1 MRRVDMDAKLWV
13 PEYDNPELWHKE
25 FWRSLQANVKTSR
38 RGFFKSS
45 ISSFLGLVAM
55 QHFGSS
61 SLAQLDDIV
70 PRAKHCIVLFMNG
83 GASQIDTFDP
93 KPGTK
98 NGGPFAAIPTSVK
111 GIQVSEHLSH
121 VAEQAHHLSIIRS
134 MVSREGNH
142 ERARYLL
149 HTGYAPGG
157 AVKHPTLGSLT
168 SYYLDDS
175 LSDLPNCVNI
185 NAPTYAGGFL
195 GATHDPFVV
204 NDSMRP
210 VEDLSYPAQMD
221 THRFR
226 ERLKMLRAIEK
237 DFIAKR
243 TGRSTEAHEAI
254 YEKADQLIN
263 SPKIDAFQ
271 LNDEQIAVREAY
283 GMNKFGQG
291 CLMARR
297 LVEAGVKFVEVSLDG
312 WDTHQNNFERTKEL
326 LDMVDSAFAMLLKDL
341 SERDLLD
348 ETIVLWLG
356 EFGRTPRINNNDG
369 RDHHTKGWSAVVAGG
384 GTRGGQVIGG
394 TNEDGTGDVS
404 GAVGVPDLFASLC
417 FALGINPDEEN
428 YSRSGRPIRVVN
440 DGTVI
445 EELFRTL

>member
-1 MRRVDMDAKLWV
+1 MNTKLWV
-13 PEYDNPELWHKE
+13 PEYDAPELWHKE
-25 FWRSLQANVKTSR
+25 ISRRCFVKT
-38 RGFFKSS
+38 G

-55 QHFGSS
+55 QHFGSN
-61 SLAQLDDIV
+61 SLAQLEDVI
-70 PRAKHCIVLFMNG
+70 PRAKHCIVLFMSG
-83 GASQIDTFDP
+83 GASQLDTFDP
-93 KPGTK
+93 KPGTN
-98 NGGPFAAIPTSVK
+98 NGGPFAAIPTSAK
-111 GIQVSEHLSH
+111 GIQISEHLPN

-157 AVKHPTLGSLT
+157 AVRHPTLGSIT
-168 SYYLDDS
+168 SYYLEDE
-175 LSDLPNCVNI
+175 LLDLPSCVNI
-185 NAPTYAGGFL
+185 NSPMYSGGFL

-204 NDSMRP
+204 KDPMKP
-210 VEDLSYPAQMD
+210 VEDISYPAQMD

-226 ERLKMLRAIEK
+226 ERLKMLRTIEK

-254 YEKADQLIN
+254 YKKADELIN
-263 SPKIDAFQ
+263 SPKIDAFR
-271 LNDEQIAVREAY
+271 LDEEPLAVQEAY
-283 GMNKFGQG
+283 GMNRFGQG

-326 LDMVDSAFAMLLKDL
+326 LDMVDPAYAMLLKDL
-341 SERDLLD
+341 SERDLLE

-356 EFGRTPRINNNDG
+356 EFGRTPRINENDG
-369 RDHHTKGWSAVVAGG
+369 RDHHTNGWSAVVAGG
-384 GTRGGQVIGG
+384 GVRGGQTVGS
-394 TNEDGTGDVS
+394 TNEDGSEVVS

-417 FALGINPDEEN
+417 FALGINKDEEN
-428 YSRSGRPIRVVN
+428 YSRSGRPIQVVN
-440 DGTVI
+440 DGSVV
-445 EELFRTL
+445 EELFKA

>member
-1 MRRVDMDAKLWV
+1 MDAKLWV
-13 PEYDNPELWHKE
+13 PEYDTPELWHKE
-25 FWRSLQANVKTSR
+25 ISR
-38 RGFFKSS
+38 RCFFKSG
-45 ISSFLGLVAM
+45 ITGFLGLVAM
-55 QHFGSS
+55 QHFGSNS
-61 SLAQLDDIV
+61 FAQLEDV
-70 PRAKHCIVLFMNG
+70 LPRAEHCIVLFMNG

-93 KPGTK
+93 KPSTK
-98 NGGPFAAIPTSVK
+98 NGGPFAAIPTSVE
-111 GIQVSEHLSH
+111 GVQVSEHLPH

-134 MVSREGNH
+134 MISREGNH

-157 AVKHPTLGSLT
+157 AVRHPTLGSLT
-168 SYYLDDS
+168 SYYLEDS
-175 LSDLPNCVNI
+175 QSDLPSCVNI
-185 NAPTYAGGFL
+185 NAPTYSGGFL

-226 ERLKMLRAIEK
+226 ERLKMLRTIEK

-254 YEKADQLIN
+254 YKKADQLIN
-263 SPKIDAFQ
+263 SPKVDAFQ
-271 LNDEQIAVREAY
+271 LNDEPIAIREAY

-297 LVEAGVKFVEVSLDG
+297 LVEAGVKFIEVSLDG

-326 LDMVDSAFAMLLKDL
+326 LSMVDPAFAMLLKDL
-341 SERDLLD
+341 FERDLLD
-348 ETIVLWLG
+348 KTIVLWLG
-356 EFGRTPRINNNDG
+356 EFGRTPKINNNDG

-394 TNEDGTGDVS
+394 TSEDGTEVVS
-404 GAVGVPDLFASLC
+404 GALGVPDLFASLC
-417 FALGINPDEEN
+417 FALGIDADAEN

-440 DGTVI
+440 DGSVI
-445 EELFRTL
+445 EELFKPL

>member
-1 MRRVDMDAKLWV
+1 MNAKLWV
-13 PEYDNPELWHKE
+13 PEYDTPELWHKE
-25 FWRSLQANVKTSR
+25 ISR
-38 RGFFKSS
+38 RGFFKCGV
-45 ISSFLGLVAM
+45 SSFLGLVAM
-55 QHFGSS
+55 QHFG
-61 SLAQLDDIV
+61 ATGVAEFEDVV
-70 PRAKHCIVLFMNG
+70 PHAKHCIVLFMSG
-83 GASQIDTFDP
+83 GASQLDTFDP
-93 KPGTK
+93 KAGTK

-111 GIQVSEHLSH
+111 GIEVSENLPL

-157 AVKHPTLGSLT
+157 AVRHPTLGSLT
-168 SYYLDDS
+168 SYYLKDDAS
-175 LSDLPNCVNI
+175 HLPSCVNI
-185 NAPTYAGGFL
+185 NSPTYSGGFL

-204 NDSMRP
+204 SNPMKP

-226 ERLKMLRAIEK
+226 ERLKMLNTIEK

-243 TGRSTEAHEAI
+243 SGRSTEAHEAI
-254 YEKADQLIN
+254 YRKADQLIN

-271 LNDEQIAVREAY
+271 LSEEPLALREAY

-312 WDTHQNNFERTKEL
+312 WDTHENNFERTKEL
-326 LDMVDSAFAMLLKDL
+326 LNVVDPAFAMLLKDL
-341 SERDLLD
+341 AERELLD
-348 ETIVLWLG
+348 QTLVLWLG
-356 EFGRTPRINNNDG
+356 EFGRTPKINRNDG
-369 RDHHTKGWSAVVAGG
+369 RDHHTQGWSAVVAGG
-384 GTRGGQVIGG
+384 GTRGGQVIGS
-394 TNEDGTGDVS
+394 TNEDGSEVVTG
-404 GAVGVPDLFASLC
+404 AIGVPDLFASLC
-417 FALGINPDEEN
+417 FALGIDANEEN

-440 DGTVI
+440 DGSVI
-445 EELFRTL
+445 EELFI

>member
-1 MRRVDMDAKLWV
+1 MDAKLWV
-13 PEYDNPELWHKE
+13 PEYDTPELWHKE

-38 RGFFKSS
+38 RGFFKSG
-45 ISSFLGLVAM
+45 ITSFLGLVAM
-55 QHFGSS
+55 QHFRVSS
-61 SLAQLDDIV
+61 FAQLEDV
-70 PRAKHCIVLFMNG
+70 LPRAKHCIVLFMNG

-111 GIQVSEHLSH
+111 DIQVSEHLPH

-157 AVKHPTLGSLT
+157 AVRHPTLGSLT

-175 LSDLPNCVNI
+175 LSDLPSCVNI

-204 NDSMRP
+204 NDPMRP
-210 VEDLSYPAQMD
+210 MEDLSYPAQMD

-226 ERLKMLRAIEK
+226 ERLKMLRTIEK

-243 TGRSTEAHEAI
+243 IGRSTEAHEAI
-254 YEKADQLIN
+254 YKKADQLIN
-263 SPKIDAFQ
+263 STKIDAFQ
-271 LNDEQIAVREAY
+271 LNDEPLAVREAY

-326 LDMVDSAFAMLLKDL
+326 LNMVDPAFAMLLKDL
-341 SERDLLD
+341 SERDLLE

-369 RDHHTKGWSAVVAGG
+369 RDHHTNGWSAVVAGG

-394 TNEDGTGDVS
+394 TNENGNAVVS
-404 GAVGVPDLFASLC
+404 DAIGVPDLFASLC
-417 FALGINPDEEN
+417 FALGINADEEN
-428 YSRSGRPIRVVN
+428 YSRSGRPIRVVD
-440 DGTVI
+440 DGRVI
-445 EELFRTL
+445 EELFKTL

>member
-1 MRRVDMDAKLWV
+1 MDTKLWV
-13 PEYDNPELWHKE
+13 PEYDTPELWHKE
-25 FWRSLQANVKTSR
+25 ISRRSFVKT
-38 RGFFKSS
+38 G
-45 ISSFLGLVAM
+45 ISSFLGLIAM
-55 QHFGSS
+55 QHFGSNS
-61 SLAQLDDIV
+61 FAQLEDVI
-70 PRAKHCIVLFMNG
+70 PRAKHCIVLFMSG
-83 GASQIDTFDP
+83 GASQLDTFDP

-98 NGGPFAAIPTSVK
+98 NGGPFAAIPTSVN
-111 GIQVSEHLSH
+111 GIQVSEHLPN

-157 AVKHPTLGSLT
+157 AVRHPTLGAIT
-168 SYYLDDS
+168 SYYLEDA
-175 LSDLPNCVNI
+175 LLDLPSCVNI
-185 NAPTYAGGFL
+185 NSPTYSGGFL
-195 GATHDPFVV
+195 GATHDPFVIK
-204 NDSMRP
+204 DPMKP
-210 VEDLSYPAQMD
+210 VEDISYPAQMD

-226 ERLKMLRAIEK
+226 ERLKMLRTIEK

-254 YEKADQLIN
+254 YKKADELIN
-263 SPKIDAFQ
+263 SPKIDAFR
-271 LNDEQIAVREAY
+271 LDEEPIAVREAY

-312 WDTHQNNFERTKEL
+312 WDTHQNNFERTEEL
-326 LDMVDSAFAMLLKDL
+326 LDRVDPAFAMLLKDL
-341 SERDLLD
+341 SERDLLE

-356 EFGRTPRINNNDG
+356 EFGRTPRINDNDG
-369 RDHHTKGWSAVVAGG
+369 RDHHTNGWSAVVAGG
-384 GTRGGQVIGG
+384 GTRSGQIVGG
-394 TNEDGTGDVS
+394 TNEDGSEVVS

-417 FALGINPDEEN
+417 FALGIDGNEEN

-440 DGTVI
+440 DGSVI
-445 EELFRTL
+445 EELFKA

>member
-1 MRRVDMDAKLWV
+1 MNTKLWV
-13 PEYDNPELWHKE
+13 PEYDTPELWHKE
-25 FWRSLQANVKTSR
+25 ISRRSFVKT
-38 RGFFKSS
+38 G
-45 ISSFLGLVAM
+45 ISSFLGLIAM

-61 SLAQLDDIV
+61 SFAQLEDVV
-70 PRAKHCIVLFMNG
+70 PQAKHCIVLFMSG
-83 GASQIDTFDP
+83 GASQLDTFDP

-98 NGGPFAAIPTSVK
+98 NGGPFAAIPTSAK
-111 GIQVSEHLSH
+111 GIHVSEHLPN

-157 AVKHPTLGSLT
+157 AVRHPTLGSIT
-168 SYYLDDS
+168 SHYLEDEF
-175 LSDLPNCVNI
+175 LDLPSCVNI
-185 NAPTYAGGFL
+185 NSPTYSGGFL
-195 GATHDPFVV
+195 GAAHDPFVV
-204 NDSMRP
+204 KNPMMP
-210 VEDLSYPAQMD
+210 VEDISYPAQMD

-226 ERLKMLRAIEK
+226 ERLKMLKAIEK

-254 YEKADQLIN
+254 YKKADELIN
-263 SPKIDAFQ
+263 SPKIDAFN
-271 LNDEQIAVREAY
+271 LEDEPIAVRDAY
-283 GMNKFGQG
+283 GRNRFGQG

-326 LDMVDSAFAMLLKDL
+326 LDMVDPAFAMLLKDL

-356 EFGRTPRINNNDG
+356 EFGRTPRINENDG
-369 RDHHTKGWSAVVAGG
+369 RDHHTNGWSAVVAGG
-384 GTRGGQVIGG
+384 GVRGGQVVGS
-394 TNEDGTGDVS
+394 TNEDGSQVIS

-417 FALGINPDEEN
+417 FALGIDGDEEN

-445 EELFRTL
+445 EELFKA

>member
-1 MRRVDMDAKLWV
+1 MDAKLWV
-13 PEYDNPELWHKE
+13 PEYDTPELWHTE
-25 FWRSLQANVKTSR
+25 MSR
-38 RGFFKSS
+38 RSFFKSG

-55 QHFGSS
+55 QHFGSN
-61 SLAQLDDIV
+61 SLAQLEDVV
-70 PRAKHCIVLFMNG
+70 PRAKHCIVLFMSG
-83 GASQIDTFDP
+83 GASQMDTFDP

-111 GIQVSEHLSH
+111 DIQVSEHFPN

-157 AVKHPTLGSLT
+157 AVRHPTLGSLT
-168 SYYLDDS
+168 SYYLEDNQ
-175 LSDLPNCVNI
+175 SDLPSCVNI
-185 NAPTYAGGFL
+185 NAPTYSGGFL

-204 NDSMRP
+204 NDPMRP

-226 ERLKMLRAIEK
+226 ERLKMLRTIEK

-254 YEKADQLIN
+254 YKKADQLIN

-271 LNDEQIAVREAY
+271 LNEEPIAIREAY
-283 GMNKFGQG
+283 GMNRFGQG

-312 WDTHQNNFERTKEL
+312 WDTHENNFERTQEL
-326 LDMVDSAFAMLLKDL
+326 LDVVDPAFAMLLKDL
-341 SERDLLD
+341 SERDLLE

-356 EFGRTPRINNNDG
+356 EFGRTPRINDNDG
-369 RDHHTKGWSAVVAGG
+369 RDHHTNGWSAVVAGG
-384 GTRGGQVIGG
+384 GTRGGQVIGATDENG
-394 TNEDGTGDVS
+394 VEVVS
-404 GAVGVPDLFASLC
+404 DPLGVPDLFASLC
-417 FALGINPDEEN
+417 FALGIDADEEN

-440 DGTVI
+440 DGIVI
-445 EELFRTL
+445 EELFKAL

>member
-1 MRRVDMDAKLWV
+1 MDTKLWI
-13 PEYDNPELWHKE
+13 PEYDTPELWHKE
-25 FWRSLQANVKTSR
+25 ISR
-38 RGFFKSS
+38 RGFFKSG
-45 ISSFLGLVAM
+45 ISSFLGLIAM
-55 QHFGSS
+55 QHFGASS
-61 SLAQLDDIV
+61 FAQLEDVI
-70 PRAKHCIVLFMNG
+70 PRAKHCIVLFMSG
-83 GASQIDTFDP
+83 GASQLDTFDP

-98 NGGPFAAIPTSVK
+98 NGGPFAAIPTSAT
-111 GIQVSEHLSH
+111 GIQVSEHLPN

-157 AVKHPTLGSLT
+157 AVRHPTLGSIT
-168 SYYLDDS
+168 SYYLEDA
-175 LSDLPNCVNI
+175 LLDLPSCVNI
-185 NAPTYAGGFL
+185 NSPTYSGGFL

-204 NDSMRP
+204 KDPMKP
-210 VEDLSYPAQMD
+210 VEDISYPAQMD

-254 YEKADQLIN
+254 YKKADELIN

-271 LNDEQIAVREAY
+271 LDEEPIAIREAY

-312 WDTHQNNFERTKEL
+312 WDTHQNNFDRTKEL
-326 LDMVDSAFAMLLKDL
+326 LDSVDPAFAMLLKDL
-341 SERDLLD
+341 SERDLLE

-356 EFGRTPRINNNDG
+356 EFGRTPRINENDG
-369 RDHHTKGWSAVVAGG
+369 RDHHTNGWSAVVAGG
-384 GTRGGQVIGG
+384 GTRGGQIVGG
-394 TNEDGTGDVS
+394 TNEDGSEVVS

-417 FALGINPDEEN
+417 FALGVDGNEEN

-440 DGTVI
+440 DGSVI
-445 EELFRTL
+445 EELFKAI

>member
-1 MRRVDMDAKLWV
+1 MDTKLWV
-13 PEYDNPELWHKE
+13 PEYDTPELWHKE
-25 FWRSLQANVKTSR
+25 ISR
-38 RGFFKSS
+38 RGFFKSG
-45 ISSFLGLVAM
+45 ISSFLGLIAM

-61 SLAQLDDIV
+61 SLAQLEDII
-70 PRAKHCIVLFMNG
+70 PRAKHCIVLFMSG
-83 GASQIDTFDP
+83 GASQLDTFDP

-98 NGGPFAAIPTSVK
+98 NGGPFAAIPTSAN
-111 GIQVSEHLSH
+111 GIQVSEHLPNI
-121 VAEQAHHLSIIRS
+121 AEQAHHLSIIRS

-157 AVKHPTLGSLT
+157 AVRHPTLGSIT
-168 SYYLDDS
+168 SHYLEDA
-175 LSDLPNCVNI
+175 LLDLPSCVNI
-185 NAPTYAGGFL
+185 NSPTYSGGFL

-204 NDSMRP
+204 KDPMKP
-210 VEDLSYPAQMD
+210 VEDISYPAQMD

-254 YEKADQLIN
+254 YKKADELIN
-263 SPKIDAFQ
+263 SPKIDAFR
-271 LNDEQIAVREAY
+271 LDEEPIAVQEAY

-326 LDMVDSAFAMLLKDL
+326 LDMVDPAFAMLLKDL
-341 SERDLLD
+341 SERDLLE
-348 ETIVLWLG
+348 ETLVLWLG
-356 EFGRTPRINNNDG
+356 EFGRTPRINDNDG
-369 RDHHTKGWSAVVAGG
+369 RDHHTNGWSAVVAGG
-384 GTRGGQVIGG
+384 GTRGGQIVGG
-394 TNEDGTGDVS
+394 TNEDGNEVVS

-417 FALGINPDEEN
+417 FALGIDGNEEN

-440 DGTVI
+440 DGSVI
-445 EELFRTL
+445 EELFKAI

>member
-1 MRRVDMDAKLWV
+1 MNTKLWV
-13 PEYDNPELWHKE
+13 PEYDAPELWHKE
-25 FWRSLQANVKTSR
+25 ISRRSFVKT
-38 RGFFKSS
+38 G
-45 ISSFLGLVAM
+45 ISSFLGLIAM

-61 SLAQLDDIV
+61 SLAQLEDVI
-70 PRAKHCIVLFMNG
+70 PRAKHCIVLFMSG
-83 GASQIDTFDP
+83 GASQLDTFDP
-93 KPGTK
+93 KPGTQ
-98 NGGPFAAIPTSVK
+98 NGGPFAAIPTSAK
-111 GIQVSEHLSH
+111 GIQVSEHLPN

-157 AVKHPTLGSLT
+157 AVRHPTLGSIT
-168 SYYLDDS
+168 SYYLEDE
-175 LSDLPNCVNI
+175 LLDLPSCVNV
-185 NAPTYAGGFL
+185 NSPTYSGGFL

-204 NDSMRP
+204 KDPMKP
-210 VEDLSYPAQMD
+210 VEDISYPAQMD

-226 ERLKMLRAIEK
+226 ERLKMLRTVEK

-254 YEKADQLIN
+254 YKKADELIN
-263 SPKIDAFQ
+263 SPKIDAFR
-271 LNDEQIAVREAY
+271 LDEEPLAVREAY
-283 GMNKFGQG
+283 GMNRFGQG

-312 WDTHQNNFERTKEL
+312 WDTHQNNFDRTKEL
-326 LDMVDSAFAMLLKDL
+326 LDMVDPAYAMLLKDL
-341 SERDLLD
+341 SERDLLE

-356 EFGRTPRINNNDG
+356 EFGRTPKINENDG
-369 RDHHTKGWSAVVAGG
+369 RDHHTNGWSAVVAGG
-384 GTRGGQVIGG
+384 GIRGGQTVGS
-394 TNEDGTGDVS
+394 TNEDGSVVVS

-417 FALGINPDEEN
+417 FALGIDKDEEN

-440 DGTVI
+440 DGSVV
-445 EELFRTL
+445 EELFKA

>member
-1 MRRVDMDAKLWV
+1 MDAKLWV
-13 PEYDNPELWHKE
+13 PEYDTPELWHKE
-25 FWRSLQANVKTSR
+25 ISR
-38 RGFFKSS
+38 RCFFKSS
-45 ISSFLGLVAM
+45 ITSFLGLVAM
-55 QHFGSS
+55 QHFGSNS
-61 SLAQLDDIV
+61 FAQLEDV
-70 PRAKHCIVLFMNG
+70 MSRAKHCIVLFMNG
-83 GASQIDTFDP
+83 GASQLDTFDP

-98 NGGPFAAIPTSVK
+98 NGGPFAAIPTSVE
-111 GIQVSEHLSH
+111 GIQVSEHLPQ

-134 MVSREGNH
+134 MISREGNH

-157 AVKHPTLGSLT
+157 AVRHPTLGSIA
-168 SYYLDDS
+168 SYYLDDN
-175 LSDLPNCVNI
+175 LSDLPSCVNI
-185 NAPTYAGGFL
+185 NTPTYSGGFL

-204 NDSMRP
+204 NDPMRP

-226 ERLKMLRAIEK
+226 ERLKMLRTIEK

-271 LNDEQIAVREAY
+271 LNEEPQAIREAY

-312 WDTHQNNFERTKEL
+312 WDTHQNNFERIKEL
-326 LDMVDSAFAMLLKDL
+326 LNVVDPAFAMLLKDL
-341 SERDLLD
+341 SERDLLE

-369 RDHHTKGWSAVVAGG
+369 RDHHTNGWSAVVAGG

-394 TNEDGTGDVS
+394 TNENGTEVMS

-417 FALGINPDEEN
+417 FALGINADEEN
-428 YSRSGRPIRVVN
+428 YSRSGRPIRVVD
-440 DGTVI
+440 DGSVI
-445 EELFRTL
+445 EELFG

>member
-1 MRRVDMDAKLWV
+1 MDAKLWV
-13 PEYDNPELWHKE
+13 PEYDTPELWHKE

-38 RGFFKSS
+38 RTFFKSGLT
-45 ISSFLGLVAM
+45 SFLGLVAM

-61 SLAQLDDIV
+61 SSAQLEDML

-93 KPGTK
+93 KPDTK
-98 NGGPFAAIPTSVK
+98 NGGPFVAIPTSTEGV
-111 GIQVSEHLSH
+111 QVSEHLPQ

-149 HTGYAPGG
+149 HTGSAPGG
-157 AVKHPTLGSLT
+157 AVSHPTLGSLT

-175 LSDLPNCVNI
+175 LSDLPSCVNI
-185 NAPTYAGGFL
+185 NAPTYSGGFL

-254 YEKADQLIN
+254 YKKADQLIN

-271 LNDEQIAVREAY
+271 LNEEPLAVREAY

-326 LDMVDSAFAMLLKDL
+326 LNLVDPAFAMLLKDL
-341 SERDLLD
+341 SERDLLG

-369 RDHHTKGWSAVVAGG
+369 RDHHTNGWSTVVAGG

-394 TNEDGTGDVS
+394 TNEDGSEVVS

-417 FALGINPDEEN
+417 FALGIDPDEEN
-428 YSRSGRPIRVVN
+428 YSRSGRPIRVAN
-440 DGTVI
+440 DGSVI
-445 EELFRTL
+445 EELFQ

>member
-1 MRRVDMDAKLWV
+1 MDAKLWV
-13 PEYDNPELWHKE
+13 PEYDTPELWHTE
-25 FWRSLQANVKTSR
+25 ISR
-38 RGFFKSS
+38 RCFFKSGLT
-45 ISSFLGLVAM
+45 SFLGLVAM

-61 SLAQLDDIV
+61 SSAQLEDML

-93 KPGTK
+93 KPDTK
-98 NGGPFAAIPTSVK
+98 NGGPFAAIPTSVE
-111 GIQVSEHLSH
+111 GIQVSEHLPQ

-157 AVKHPTLGSLT
+157 AVRHPTLGSLT

-175 LSDLPNCVNI
+175 LSDLPSCVNI
-185 NAPTYAGGFL
+185 NAPTYSGGFL

-271 LNDEQIAVREAY
+271 LNEEPLAVREAY

-326 LDMVDSAFAMLLKDL
+326 LNLVDPAFAMLLKDL
-341 SERDLLD
+341 SERHLLD

-369 RDHHTKGWSAVVAGG
+369 RDHHTNGWATVVAGG

-394 TNEDGTGDVS
+394 TDEDGSEVVS

-417 FALGINPDEEN
+417 FALGIDPDEEN
-428 YSRSGRPIRVVN
+428 YSRSGRPIRVAN
-440 DGTVI
+440 DGSVI
-445 EELFRTL
+445 EELFG

>member
-1 MRRVDMDAKLWV
+1 MDTKLWV
-13 PEYDNPELWHKE
+13 PEYDTPELWHKE
-25 FWRSLQANVKTSR
+25 ISRRCFVKT
-38 RGFFKSS
+38 GV
-45 ISSFLGLVAM
+45 SSFLGLIAM
-55 QHFGSS
+55 QHFGSN
-61 SLAQLDDIV
+61 SLAQLEDVV
-70 PRAKHCIVLFMNG
+70 PRAKHCIVLFMSG
-83 GASQIDTFDP
+83 GASQLDTFDP

-98 NGGPFAAIPTSVK
+98 NGGPFAAIPTSAN
-111 GIQVSEHLSH
+111 GIQVSEHLPN
-121 VAEQAHHLSIIRS
+121 VAEQAHHLSVIRS

-157 AVKHPTLGSLT
+157 AVRHPTLGSIT
-168 SYYLDDS
+168 SYYLEDE
-175 LSDLPNCVNI
+175 LLDLPSCVNI
-185 NAPTYAGGFL
+185 NSPTYSGGFL

-204 NDSMRP
+204 KNPMEP
-210 VEDLSYPAQMD
+210 VEDISYPAQMD

-254 YEKADQLIN
+254 YKKADELIN
-263 SPKIDAFQ
+263 SPKIDAFR
-271 LNDEQIAVREAY
+271 LDEEPLAVQEAY

-312 WDTHQNNFERTKEL
+312 WDTHQNNFDRTKEL
-326 LDMVDSAFAMLLKDL
+326 LDMVDPAYAMLLKDL

-356 EFGRTPRINNNDG
+356 EFGRTPRINENDG
-369 RDHHTKGWSAVVAGG
+369 RDHHTNGWSAVVAGG
-384 GTRGGQVIGG
+384 GVRGGQTVGS
-394 TNEDGTGDVS
+394 TNEDGSEVVS

-417 FALGINPDEEN
+417 FALGIDKDEEN

-440 DGTVI
+440 DGSVVA
-445 EELFRTL
+445 ELFKA

>member
-1 MRRVDMDAKLWV
+1 MKTKLWV
-13 PEYDNPELWHKE
+13 PEYDTPELWHKE
-25 FWRSLQANVKTSR
+25 ISRRSFVKT
-38 RGFFKSS
+38 G
-45 ISSFLGLVAM
+45 ISSFLGLIAM

-61 SLAQLDDIV
+61 SFAQLEDVV
-70 PRAKHCIVLFMNG
+70 PRAKHCIVLFMSG
-83 GASQIDTFDP
+83 GASQLDTFDP
-93 KPGTK
+93 KPGTQ
-98 NGGPFAAIPTSVK
+98 NGGPFAAIPTSAK
-111 GIQVSEHLSH
+111 GIQVSEHLPN
-121 VAEQAHHLSIIRS
+121 VAEQAHHLSVIRS

-157 AVKHPTLGSLT
+157 AVRHPTLGSIT
-168 SYYLDDS
+168 SYYLEDE
-175 LSDLPNCVNI
+175 LLDLPSCVNV
-185 NAPTYAGGFL
+185 NSPTYSGGFL

-204 NDSMRP
+204 KNPMEP
-210 VEDLSYPAQMD
+210 VEDISYPAQMD

-226 ERLKMLRAIEK
+226 ERLKMLRTIEK

-254 YEKADQLIN
+254 YKKADELIN
-263 SPKIDAFQ
+263 SPKIDAFR
-271 LNDEQIAVREAY
+271 LDEEPLAVQEAY
-283 GMNKFGQG
+283 GMNRFGQG

-312 WDTHQNNFERTKEL
+312 WDTHQNNFDRTKEL
-326 LDMVDSAFAMLLKDL
+326 LDMVDPAYAMLLKDL

-356 EFGRTPRINNNDG
+356 EFGRTPKINENDG
-369 RDHHTKGWSAVVAGG
+369 RDHHTNGWSAVVAGG
-384 GTRGGQVIGG
+384 GVRGGQTVGS
-394 TNEDGTGDVS
+394 TNEDGSEVVS

-417 FALGINPDEEN
+417 FALGIDKDEEN

-440 DGTVI
+440 DGSVV
-445 EELFRTL
+445 EELFKA

>member
-1 MRRVDMDAKLWV
+1 MNTKLWV
-13 PEYDNPELWHKE
+13 PEYDTPELWHKE
-25 FWRSLQANVKTSR
+25 ISRRSFVKT
-38 RGFFKSS
+38 G
-45 ISSFLGLVAM
+45 ISSFLGLIAM
-55 QHFGSS
+55 QHFGSGS
-61 SLAQLDDIV
+61 FAQLEDVV
-70 PRAKHCIVLFMNG
+70 PRAKHCIVLFMSG
-83 GASQIDTFDP
+83 GASQLDTFDP
-93 KPGTK
+93 KPGSK
-98 NGGPFAAIPTSVK
+98 NGGPFAAIPTRAT
-111 GIQVSEHLSH
+111 GIQVSEHLPN

-157 AVKHPTLGSLT
+157 AVRHPTLGSIT
-168 SYYLDDS
+168 SHYLEDEF
-175 LSDLPNCVNI
+175 LDLPSCVNI
-185 NAPTYAGGFL
+185 NSPTYSGGFL
-195 GATHDPFVV
+195 GAAHDPFVIK
-204 NDSMRP
+204 DPTER
-210 VEDLSYPAQMD
+210 VEDISYPAQMD

-226 ERLKMLRAIEK
+226 ERLKMLRAIER

-254 YEKADQLIN
+254 YKKADELIN
-263 SPKIDAFQ
+263 SPKIDAFN
-271 LNDEQIAVREAY
+271 LDDEPIATREAY
-283 GMNKFGQG
+283 GMNRFGQG

-326 LDMVDSAFAMLLKDL
+326 LDWVDPAYAMLLKDL

-348 ETIVLWLG
+348 ETLVLWLG
-356 EFGRTPRINNNDG
+356 EFGRTPRINENDG
-369 RDHHTKGWSAVVAGG
+369 RDHHTNGWSAVVAGG
-384 GTRGGQVIGG
+384 GVRGGQVVGS
-394 TNEDGTGDVS
+394 TNEDGSQVVS

-417 FALGINPDEEN
+417 FALGIDGDEEN

-445 EELFRTL
+445 EELFT

>member
-38 RGFFKSS
+38 RGFFRSS

-121 VAEQAHHLSIIRS
+121 VAEQVHHLSIIRS

-271 LNDEQIAVREAY
+271 LNDEPIAVREAY